1 MREDTNFVVYL
12 TLLKKV
18 FYVNLDLSM
27 IYGVGGGLL
36 IYLAGN
42 CSGPAKC
49 FHQIPESGVP
59 ALDLAV

>member
-12 TLLKKV
+12 TLKKV
-18 FYVNLDLSM
+18 FYVNLDLCM

-49 FHQIPESGVP
+49 FHQIPEGSVL
-59 ALDLAV
+59 ALDLAA